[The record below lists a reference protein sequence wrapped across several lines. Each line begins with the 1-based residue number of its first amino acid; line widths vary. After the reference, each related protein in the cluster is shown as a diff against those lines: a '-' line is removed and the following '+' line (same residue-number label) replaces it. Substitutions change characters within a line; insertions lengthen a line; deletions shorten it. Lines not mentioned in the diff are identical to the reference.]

1 MKAAQNHWLRFAG
14 IAAIALA
21 TAGCGGGET
30 TVRPF
35 VKRGGDT
42 ATDKSPADKTDA
54 KTEAKTAEKTGAKT
68 PAEKTPPGP
77 SKTDEKTKGP

>member
-1 MKAAQNHWLRFAG
+1 MKAARNRWLPLAG

-21 TAGCGGGET
+21 IVGCGGGET

-35 VKRGGDT
+35 VKRGGDA
-42 ATDKSPADKTDA
+42 ATDKTPP
-54 KTEAKTAEKTGAKT
+54 EKTVEKTVEKT